1 MPVCVMQMQESE
13 DEQLAR
19 AIAASL
25 GQETTSLPPAQP
37 PSQATAVSTSSALVR
52 HLVMALPCHAN
63 CGLSACTVIKL
74 AFLKLITMCDG
85 CLQYVPCQI

>member
-1 MPVCVMQMQESE
+1 MVDSLLSWTTATPLQFNTGEGTLRHACMCVMQMQESE
-13 DEQLAR
+13 DEQLAK

-52 HLVMALPCHAN
+52 H
-63 CGLSACTVIKL
+63 
-74 AFLKLITMCDG
+74 
-85 CLQYVPCQI
+85 